1 MSPLSLWRMSPGGCT
16 STPTSSVLAVINQG
30 LAATAHR
37 IKHHPV
43 KCPATFLARLIA
55 AMLLVQT
62 VLAPALC
69 LAHAASA
76 GLATVICSPDG
87 DRTVHLGADGQE
99 LPAPEAHSGFC
110 LACHALPQADI
121 PAAPMLSAPAE
132 LSSAIIW
139 LASGDAGWRPAAR
152 APPYD
157 PTGPPAFS

>member
-1 MSPLSLWRMSPGGCT
+1 M
-16 STPTSSVLAVINQG
+16 
-30 LAATAHR
+30 AATACR
-37 IKHHPV
+37 IKHNPV
-43 KCPATFLARLIA
+43 KRPATFFARLIA
-55 AMLLVQT
+55 ALLLVQT

-69 LAHAASA
+69 LAHTSNA
-76 GLATVICSPDG
+76 GLATVICSPYG

-110 LACHALPQADI
+110 LACHALPQADL
-121 PAAPMLSAPAE
+121 PAAPMLSAPAA

-139 LASGDAGWRPAAR
+139 LAAGDTGWRPAAR

>member
-1 MSPLSLWRMSPGGCT
+1 M
-16 STPTSSVLAVINQG
+16 
-30 LAATAHR
+30 AAKARR
-37 IKHHPV
+37 IKHNPV
-43 KCPATFLARLIA
+43 KRPATFFARLIA
-55 AMLLVQT
+55 ALLLVQT

-121 PAAPMLSAPAE
+121 PAGPMLSAPAE

>member
-1 MSPLSLWRMSPGGCT
+1 M
-16 STPTSSVLAVINQG
+16 
-30 LAATAHR
+30 AAKARR
-37 IKHHPV
+37 IKHHSV
-43 KCPATFLARLIA
+43 KRPATLFARLIA
-55 AMLLVQT
+55 ALLLVQT

-99 LPAPEAHSGFC
+99 LPAPEAHGGFC

-132 LSSAIIW
+132 LPSAIIW

>member
-1 MSPLSLWRMSPGGCT
+1 LADTNPTLASPAR
-16 STPTSSVLAVINQG
+16 
-30 LAATAHR
+30 R
-37 IKHHPV
+37 IKHNPV
-43 KCPATFLARLIA
+43 KRPATFFARLIA
-55 AMLLVQT
+55 ALLLMQS

-110 LACHALPQADI
+110 LACHTLPQADI
-121 PAAPMLSAPAE
+121 PAAPMLCAPAG
-132 LSSAIIW
+132 LSSAVIW

>member
-1 MSPLSLWRMSPGGCT
+1 M
-16 STPTSSVLAVINQG
+16 
-30 LAATAHR
+30 AAKARR
-37 IKHHPV
+37 IKHNPV
-43 KCPATFLARLIA
+43 KRPATLFARLIA
-55 AMLLVQT
+55 ALLLVQT

-69 LAHAASA
+69 LAHVANA
-76 GLATVICSPDG
+76 GMATVICSPDG

-99 LPAPEAHSGFC
+99 LPAPEAHGGFC

-132 LSSAIIW
+132 LSSAVIW

>member
-1 MSPLSLWRMSPGGCT
+1 
-16 STPTSSVLAVINQG
+16 
-30 LAATAHR
+30 LAATARR
-37 IKHHPV
+37 IKHNPV
-43 KCPATFLARLIA
+43 KRPATFFARLIA
-55 AMLLVQT
+55 ALLLMQS

-121 PAAPMLSAPAE
+121 PAGPMLSAPAE

>member
-1 MSPLSLWRMSPGGCT
+1 M
-16 STPTSSVLAVINQG
+16 
-30 LAATAHR
+30 AATACR
-37 IKHHPV
+37 IKHNPV
-43 KCPATFLARLIA
+43 KRPATFFARLIA
-55 AMLLVQT
+55 ALLLMQS

-121 PAAPMLSAPAE
+121 PAGPMLSAPAE

>member
-1 MSPLSLWRMSPGGCT
+1 
-16 STPTSSVLAVINQG
+16 
-30 LAATAHR
+30 LAATARR
-37 IKHHPV
+37 IKPFPV
-43 KCPATFLARLIA
+43 KHPATFLARLIA
-55 AMLLVQT
+55 ALLLVQT

-69 LAHAASA
+69 LAHVANA
-76 GLATVICSPDG
+76 GMATVICSPDG

-132 LSSAIIW
+132 LGSAIIW
-139 LASGDAGWRPAAR
+139 LASGDAGWRPSAR